1 MTVKIVT
8 DSGSDITQEEAKQ
21 LGITV
26 VPVYLRFGEE
36 VYRDGVDIDS
46 DEFYH
51 KLMDS
56 PIHPSTAAPSPG
68 DFARVYEEI
77 AQETGEIVSI
87 HITSRHSAVCE
98 AALTGKEIAEG
109 KGCRVEVIDSKGVT
123 MWQGLVAI
131 AAAKAAKAGC
141 NLQEVVNKAHETISQ
156 MRALALLDTVKYIV
170 KGGRLGKAL
179 SAIESMLNVKI
190 LITLRDGE
198 LRPAKM
204 ARTRSK
210 GIDRL
215 REFISSALH
224 IKDLA
229 IVYSTTPDDAQTLAE
244 YAGSLFP
251 DIVPQIARL
260 GPALGVHAG
269 PGSLIVAL
277 REKVSPIR
285 EGADE
290 GKPSKKRIS
299 LPSLHIPKLGF
310 SCPRPLA

>member
-1 MTVKIVT
+1 MTVRIVT
-8 DSGSDITQEEAKQ
+8 DSGSDITREQAKQ

-26 VPVYLRFGEE
+26 VPVYLRFGDE

-51 KLMDS
+51 KLMAS

-68 DFARVYEEI
+68 DFARVYEEV
-77 AQETGEIVSI
+77 AQEAGEIVSI

-98 AALTGKEIAEG
+98 AALAGKEIAER
-109 KGCRVEVIDSKGVT
+109 KGRRVEVIDSKGVT
-123 MWQGLVAI
+123 MWQGFVAI
-131 AAAKAAKAGC
+131 AAAKAAEAGC
-141 NLQEVVNKAHETISQ
+141 SLQEVVDKAHETISQ
-156 MRALALLDTVKYIV
+156 MRALALLDTVKYVV

-179 SAIESMLNVKI
+179 SAIELMLNVKL

-210 GIDRL
+210 GIGRL
-215 REFISSALH
+215 REFISLALH
-224 IKDLA
+224 LEDLA

-251 DIVPQIARL
+251 NIVPQIARL

-277 REKVSPIR
+277 REKISPIR
-285 EGADE
+285 EEAGE

-299 LPSLHIPKLGF
+299 LPSLHIPRLRF
-310 SCPRPLA
+310 SCPRLAV